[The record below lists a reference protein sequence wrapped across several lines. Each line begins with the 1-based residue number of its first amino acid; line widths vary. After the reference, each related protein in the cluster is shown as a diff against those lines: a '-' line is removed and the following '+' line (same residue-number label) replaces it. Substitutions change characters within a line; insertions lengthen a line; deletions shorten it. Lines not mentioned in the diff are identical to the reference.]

1 MPISCPQCHAEMPDN
16 VAFCP
21 GCGRRTWVPGQEA
34 SQTTTSRPAIRAID
48 TPAEDTSAVIFPSR
62 PKDNFIAASAYVT
75 FIPAIFFVLMEPFK
89 RNRFVRFHAFQ
100 SIFLAGATILAAIAM
115 RILYSLLVLIPVM
128 GYLMAWLTSTVVLLG
143 WVILW
148 LVLLVKAFQGE
159 AFRLPW
165 IGTLAEKV

>member
-1 MPISCPQCHAEMPDN
+1 
-16 VAFCP
+16 
-21 GCGRRTWVPGQEA
+21 
-34 SQTTTSRPAIRAID
+34 
-48 TPAEDTSAVIFPSR
+48 
-62 PKDNFIAASAYVT
+62 
-75 FIPAIFFVLMEPFK
+75 MEPFK

-100 SIFLAGATILAAIAM
+100 SIFLAAATILAAIAM
-115 RILYSLLVLIPVM
+115 RILYSVLVLIPVM